1 MANLTLVIGDQNLSS
16 WSLRPWI
23 LLRHLQLPFRQ
34 VKLKLHSDAP
44 GAEKEGYAGEFRH
57 RIAQYSPAGRVPVLL
72 HDDLHIWDSLA
83 ICEYLNE
90 LTQGGAWPQ
99 DAKLR
104 AHARAVSAEM
114 HSGFA
119 ALRELWSMNTTA
131 RNLDVPLNAAG
142 LANVRRIDELWSD
155 CRQRYATRGPWLFGS
170 YSVADAMYAPVVLR
184 FNGYGA
190 KLSTAATEYFTTV
203 MTDAAMKQWITEAR
217 AEVALP

>member
-34 VKLKLHSDAP
+34 IKLKLHSDAL
-44 GAEKEGYAGEFRH
+44 GAEDNGYAAEFR
-57 RIAQYSPAGRVPVLL
+57 RRLAEYSPAGRVPVLL
-72 HDDLHIWDSLA
+72 HDDLPIWDSLA

-90 LTQGGAWPQ
+90 LTQGSAWPQ

-131 RNLDVPLNAAG
+131 RDLEVPLNAAG
-142 LANVRRIDELWSD
+142 MANVSRIDELWSD
-155 CRQRYATRGPWLFGS
+155 CRRRYGSLGPWLFGS

-184 FNGYGA
+184 FNSYGA
-190 KLSTAATEYFTTV
+190 KLSTTAREYFATV
-203 MTDAAMKQWITEAR
+203 LADAEMKRWIADAQ
-217 AEVALP
+217 AEVAAT